1 VHGGANYWLR
11 SLFQRAWWIFT
22 PSQIRGGLIYY
33 PGAAVDGRAYFPL
46 AFEIAARGHMVVIV
60 QLPLRNAGINFADA
74 NVVLNSNISAFSG
87 M

>member
-1 VHGGANYWLR
+1 
-11 SLFQRAWWIFT
+11 
-22 PSQIRGGLIYY
+22 
-33 PGAAVDGRAYFPL
+33 
-46 AFEIAARGHMVVIV
+46 MVVIV